1 MRRSIKRLKGIAT
14 QTLLA
19 LSVLTAAKGVNYFM
33 DHEERFYNLNM
44 SKVVI
49 TAHKKGIDGE
59 YWIDDKGLKRLGD
72 YVMCAGHPSR
82 YGEIIDT
89 SLGVK
94 GIIVD
99 TGDFAK
105 KNPTMIDIA
114 TNW

>member
-1 MRRSIKRLKGIAT
+1 MKGSIKRLKGIAT

-19 LSVLTAAKGVNYFM
+19 LSVLTAAKGVNQFM
-33 DHEERFYNLNM
+33 DHEERYYNLNM
-44 SKVVI
+44 TKVVVR
-49 TAHKKGIDGE
+49 AHQRGIDGA

-72 YVMCAGHPSR
+72 YVMCAGHPDR

-99 TGDFAK
+99 TGTFAK
-105 KNPTMIDIA
+105 TNPTMIDIA

>member
-1 MRRSIKRLKGIAT
+1 MTRSIKILKGITT

-19 LSVLTAAKGVNYFM
+19 FTVLTAARGVNHFM
-33 DHEERFYNLNM
+33 DHEERYYNLNM
-44 SKVVI
+44 SRVVVR
-49 TAHKKGIDGE
+49 AHERGIDGA

-72 YVMCAGHPSR
+72 YVMCAGHPDR

-89 SLGVK
+89 SLGK

-99 TGDFAK
+99 TGSFAK
-105 KNPTMIDIA
+105 TNPTMIDIA